1 MKARLLGIFSLLCT
15 VSLLLN
21 CFEGSGQTFTP
32 KYTTGMGSNV
42 VGYYEYLPVGY
53 NDPANAGKKYPVIFY
68 LHGGGELG
76 SSSSNKNN
84 LEKLKTNGLPRIIDL
99 GGFPASFTV
108 NNQTYSFIV
117 ICPMFINWE
126 SGNDVNGV
134 VDYILSRPSTYRVD
148 SSMTYM
154 TGFSL
159 GGGKTWEFL
168 FSSLAR
174 SQKITAVLPIA
185 AYCVNPALNLNN
197 AVNVANGGVAVWAL
211 HNPSDQTASPT
222 TCCINLV
229 NKVNSFNPLVAAK
242 YTVACVSDPG
252 HTDCGHTG
260 WNTIYDPR
268 LYTLPGSGGLNVY
281 QWFLTQRRG
290 VVAPPPPPN
299 NPPVANAG
307 PDINIT
313 SPANT
318 ATLVGSGSDPD
329 GGRVT
334 FSWAKISGPAGSGL
348 ANAGSATATANNLI
362 AGVYQFELTVRDSL
376 DATDKD
382 TAKVTVTNPNP
393 NIAPVA
399 NAGSDIIINLPS
411 TSSTLNGSGS
421 FDSDG
426 IISTYRWTKISG
438 PLNYN
443 FNDSGLASPTVS
455 GLRTGLYQFQLTVTD
470 NQGATDKDTVKLTVI
485 NPFPNK
491 MPVANAGADQQLVLP
506 TSSATLNGTPSLDS
520 DGVIV
525 SYSWSKIAGPS
536 SFSITNPTAAITTVS
551 GLAAGV
557 YLFELK
563 VTDDS
568 AAVDRDTVKISIST
582 TQRVLIDFG
591 TSSALTGSPDAN
603 GNYWN
608 NVTDARPGVRLSNA
622 ISTVNTATTISL
634 EVINRIDG
642 TFSTSGTGTNGGNTT
657 GAVGDYPASTTSDF
671 AFAHESTTTGKWR
684 IFGLDATKS
693 YSIKFWGSKTYAAAR
708 IIRIKRSD
716 ATAWQQYDAQNN
728 TDYNR
733 AAVFTVSG
741 LTEVSFDIQVMS
753 GTFGYIDLVDI
764 AFTNPS
770 NQPPVSKAGSDINVI
785 LPQDTAQLNGGSSV
799 DPDGSIVKY
808 KWTKLS
814 GPAQGSLANDSIVN
828 PVLKNL
834 QAGGPGTYSYGLSVT
849 DNGGLSSTDT
859 VLVLVTNG
867 GANLPPVARAGNN
880 ISIGQPADAVNG
892 SGSAS
897 SDPDGA
903 IASYQWRQVSGP
915 GTAVIVN
922 PASAST
928 VIRGLSASSGTYT
941 FELAVTDNNGAVGKD
956 SIQVLEATFSFSP
969 PTVTDLINCGKGYK
983 IVVLGSSTAAGTGAS
998 PSDSSWVRK
1007 FTGYVKL
1014 KNASNNVVNL
1024 ALGGT
1029 TTYEILCPTG
1039 FTPPGGRPAPDT
1051 AHNIT
1056 KALSLN
1062 PDAIII
1068 NLPSNDAAAG
1078 FSVQEQQDNYERTMA
1093 LANQS
1098 HVPVWV
1104 ASSQPR
1110 NLNQSG
1116 RDNLVTM
1123 RDWIFARFGS
1133 RAVDFWSTLATSNG
1147 SINTFF
1153 DFGDG
1158 IHVNNFGHH
1167 ILYTRVVGKQILD
1180 TLCILTNDAP
1190 QPKAGAD
1197 QVIKLPQNSATL
1209 NGSSSADPDGSIAL
1223 NRWKKIAG
1231 PGGGTIAD
1239 STAITTTVTGLTQ
1252 GLYKFELRVVDNLG
1266 KEARDTMQI
1275 TVNPANQLP
1284 VANAGRDT
1292 LLILPTNSVAL
1303 NGGASIDPD
1312 GTIASYSWRKF
1323 SGPTAYTISDS
1334 TIVAPV
1340 ISSLVPGTYQIE
1352 LTVRDNLGASAKD
1365 TVMVVVSTTANLPPV
1380 AQAGS
1385 DQAITL
1391 PVSTV
1396 TLSGIGSSDPDGS
1409 ISSYRWRK
1417 VAGGTA
1423 SITDS
1428 TSAQTTVTALGAGT
1442 YQFALIVTDNLGATG
1457 MDTMAVIVNPSLNI
1471 PPTAR
1476 AGNDTVITLPQNTV
1490 TLNGT
1495 GSADSD
1501 GSIAQY
1507 RWKKIGGPSGGSI
1520 ADTTAAQTTASAL
1533 GAGSYQ
1539 FELTVTD
1546 NQGAKGRDT
1555 VIIIVNQPP
1564 IANAGT
1570 NRSITLPVNTIQ
1582 LNGSASSDPDG
1593 SIVAY
1598 LWSRVSGPAYNI
1610 NDSTVASPTV
1620 SNLVAGTYVF
1630 KLTVRDNRAASA
1642 TAQVTITVNP
1652 AIVSGGRTR
1661 ILIDAGPSGSTTAS
1675 PDAFGKY
1682 WNNMT
1687 DGRVG
1692 VRVSN
1697 AVDTANKPTTLGLEV
1712 INRIDGTYAPNY
1724 PGTNGGNS
1732 TGIVG
1737 DYPASATNDFIFAHS
1752 STTTGKWRIFGLDST
1767 TSYSIK
1773 FWGSKTGGDRVI
1785 RIKPSD
1791 LSTWQQYNALNN
1803 TDYNR
1808 AATFS
1813 VSGVTEV
1820 SFDIQVLSGTF
1831 GYINV
1836 VDIIGIQGGGLQRTQ
1851 NLMVQTPAMQAQSL
1865 EIASNTEDRVNLYP
1879 NPVRSEAQLVIQNA
1893 YHGPVNVILRNQ
1905 YGQAIRQI
1913 PLEKTGTN
1921 ISHTLLLSDLPKG
1934 LYFIQLQFGGKT
1946 STVKFIK
1953 Y

>member
-1 MKARLLGIFSLLCT
+1 MKARFFGIFSLLCT

-21 CFEGSGQTFTP
+21 SFEGSGQTFTP
-32 KYTTGMGSNV
+32 KYTTGMGTNV

-84 LEKLKTNGLPRIIDL
+84 LEKLKTNGLPRVIDI

-168 FSSLAR
+168 FSSSAR

-334 FSWAKISGPAGSGL
+334 FSWVKISGTAGSGL
-348 ANAGSATATANNLI
+348 VNASSATATANNLI
-362 AGVYQFELTVRDSL
+362 AGVYQFELTVTDSL
-376 DATDKD
+376 GATDKD

-393 NIAPVA
+393 NVAPVA
-399 NAGSDIIINLPS
+399 NAGSDIIINLPT
-411 TSSTLNGSGS
+411 TSSALNGSGS
-421 FDSDG
+421 FDPDG

-443 FNDSGLASPTVS
+443 FNDSSLASPTVS
-455 GLRTGLYQFQLTVTD
+455 GIKTGVYQFELTVTD

-485 NPFPNK
+485 NPFHNK
-491 MPVANAGADQQLVLP
+491 IPVANAGPDQQLVLP
-506 TSSATLNGTPSLDS
+506 TGSATLNGNSSLDS

-525 SYSWSKIAGPS
+525 SYGWSKIAGPS
-536 SFSITNPTAAITTVS
+536 SFSISNPTAAITTVS

-582 TQRVLIDFG
+582 SQRVLIDFG
-591 TSSALTGSPDAN
+591 MSSALTTSPDAN

-608 NVTDARPGVRLSNA
+608 NITDARPGVRLSNA
-622 ISTVNTATTISL
+622 ISTVNTATNISL
-634 EVINRIDG
+634 EVINRLDG

-657 GAVGDYPASTTSDF
+657 GAVGDYPATATSDF
-671 AFAHESTTTGKWR
+671 AFAHESTTSGKWR

-693 YSIKFWGSKTYAAAR
+693 YSIKFWGSKTYPAPR
-708 IIRIKRSD
+708 IIQIKRSD
-716 ATAWQQYDAQNN
+716 GTAWQQYDAQNN

-733 AAVFTVSG
+733 AATFTVSG
-741 LTEVSFDIQVMS
+741 LTEVSFDIQVVS
-753 GTFGYIDLVDI
+753 GSFGYIDLLDI

-770 NQPPVSKAGSDINVI
+770 NQPPVAKAGSDINVI
-785 LPQDTAQLNGGSSV
+785 LPRDTAQLNGSSSV

-808 KWTKLS
+808 NWTKLS

-834 QAGGPGTYSYGLSVT
+834 QAGGLGTYSYELKVT

-859 VLVLVTNG
+859 VLIVVTNG
-867 GANLPPVARAGNN
+867 GANLPPVAKAGNN
-880 ISIGQPADAVNG
+880 ISIVQPADSVNV
-892 SGSAS
+892 SGAAS
-897 SDPDGA
+897 SDPDGT

-915 GTAVIVN
+915 GTTVIVN

-956 SIQVLEATFSFSP
+956 SVQVFEAAFPFSP
-969 PTVTDLINCGKGYK
+969 PSVTDLINCGKGYK

-998 PSDSSWVRK
+998 PPDSSWVRK
-1007 FTGYVKL
+1007 FTGYVKS

-1078 FSVQEQQDNYERTMA
+1078 FSVQEQQDNYERTMT

-1098 HVPVWV
+1098 HIPVWV

-1110 NLNQSG
+1110 NLNQAG
-1116 RDNLVTM
+1116 RDNLVAI
-1123 RDWIFARFGS
+1123 RDWIFTRFGA
-1133 RAVDFWSTLATSNG
+1133 RAVDFWTTLATTNG

-1153 DFGDG
+1153 DDGDG

-1167 ILYTRVVGKQILD
+1167 ILYTRMVGDQILD
-1180 TLCILTNDAP
+1180 TLCILTNQAP
-1190 QPKAGAD
+1190 QPNAGTD
-1197 QVIKLPQNSATL
+1197 QVIRLPQNSATL

-1231 PGGGTIAD
+1231 PAGGNITD
-1239 STAITTTVTGLTQ
+1239 STAIITTVTGLALGTYQ
-1252 GLYKFELRVVDNLG
+1252 FELRLVDNLG
-1266 KEARDTMQI
+1266 KAARDTMQI

-1292 LLILPTNSVAL
+1292 LLILPVNSVAL
-1303 NGGASIDPD
+1303 NGAGSTDPD

-1323 SGPTAYTISDS
+1323 SGPAAYTISDS
-1334 TIVAPV
+1334 MVVAPV
-1340 ISSLVPGTYQIE
+1340 ISGLVLGAYQIE
-1352 LTVRDNLGASAKD
+1352 LTVRDNQGATAKD
-1365 TVMVVVSTTANLPPV
+1365 TVIVVVSTTPNLPPV
-1380 AQAGS
+1380 AKAGL
-1385 DQAITL
+1385 DQTITL

-1409 ISSYRWRK
+1409 IASYRWRK
-1417 VAGGTA
+1417 VSGGGA

-1428 TSAQTTVTALGAGT
+1428 TAAQTTV
-1442 YQFALIVTDNLGATG
+1442 
-1457 MDTMAVIVNPSLNI
+1457 
-1471 PPTAR
+1471 
-1476 AGNDTVITLPQNTV
+1476 
-1490 TLNGT
+1490 
-1495 GSADSD
+1495 
-1501 GSIAQY
+1501 
-1507 RWKKIGGPSGGSI
+1507 SG
-1520 ADTTAAQTTASAL
+1520 L

-1546 NQGAKGRDT
+1546 NLGAKGRDT

-1564 IANAGT
+1564 VANAGT
-1570 NRSITLPVNTIQ
+1570 NSSITLPVNTIQ

-1598 LWSRVSGPAYNI
+1598 LWTRVSGPAYNI

-1620 SNLVAGTYVF
+1620 SNLLAGTYLF
-1630 KLTVRDNRAASA
+1630 KLTVMDNRGASA
-1642 TAQVTITVNP
+1642 SAQVTITVNP

-1661 ILIDAGPSGSTTAS
+1661 ILIDAGPSTSTTAS

-1697 AVDTANKPTTLGLEV
+1697 AVDTSNKPTTLGLEV
-1712 INRIDGTYAPNY
+1712 INRIDGTYATNY

-1785 RIKPSD
+1785 RIKASD
-1791 LSTWQQYNALNN
+1791 QTTWQQYNALNN

-1813 VSGVTEV
+1813 ISGVTEV

-1836 VDIIGIQGGGLQRTQ
+1836 VDIIGIQGGSLQRTG
-1851 NLMVQTPAMQAQSL
+1851 NLMVQAPVQQSQSL
-1865 EIASNTEDRVNLYP
+1865 EIASDTDDQVNLYP
-1879 NPVRSEAQLVIQNA
+1879 NPVRSEAQLVIQNS
-1893 YHGPVNVILRNQ
+1893 YHGPVNLVVRNQ

-1913 PLEKTGTN
+1913 ALEKTGSN
-1921 ISHTLLLSDLPKG
+1921 IIHTLRLSDLPKG